1 MRFRGKTYQ
10 IKIDNLAMFKLASAD
25 VHAGDLLIGKNSV
38 PARFCAAWA
47 AMLGV
52 EFDGNEKAF
61 LDGFG
66 AKLDIYALNEEVLTA
81 LTRDGVIPDDDGAP
95 KKKARKK

>member
-1 MRFRGKTYQ
+1 MKFRGKTYQ
-10 IKIDNLAMFKLASAD
+10 IKFDNLAMFKLASAD

-52 EFDGNEKAF
+52 EFDGDEKAF
-61 LDGFG
+61 LDGLIDYMQG
-66 AKLDIYALNEEVLTA
+66 RVTVE
-81 LTRDGVIPDDDGAP
+81 
-95 KKKARKK
+95 KAGEYYFPF